1 MSRKIEHPVVDFIAW
16 DDSYSRRNPY
26 NTGQTRGFEYCM
38 TSAPT
43 GKSDADSI
51 VIDMRR
57 QKLTMM
63 IDSLKSL
70 RGSIEDRPDLLY
82 WIEKAIAEAEAQL
95 EAPTPRMH

>member
-1 MSRKIEHPVVDFIAW
+1 
-16 DDSYSRRNPY
+16 
-26 NTGQTRGFEYCM
+26 M

-51 VIDMRR
+51 VINMRR
-57 QKLTMM
+57 QKLTLM

-70 RGSIEDRPDLLY
+70 RGSIEDRPDLRY

-95 EAPTPRMH
+95 DPAAPRRH

>member
-1 MSRKIEHPVVDFIAW
+1 
-16 DDSYSRRNPY
+16 
-26 NTGQTRGFEYCM
+26 M

-57 QKLTMM
+57 QRLTM
-63 IDSLKSL
+63 ILDSLKSL
-70 RGSIEDRPDLLY
+70 RGSIEDRPDLLH

-95 EAPTPRMH
+95 EAPVPRRH

>member
-1 MSRKIEHPVVDFIAW
+1 
-16 DDSYSRRNPY
+16 
-26 NTGQTRGFEYCM
+26 M

-51 VIDMRR
+51 VIDIRR
-57 QKLTMM
+57 QKLTT
-63 IDSLKSL
+63 ILESLKSL

-95 EAPTPRMH
+95 EAPSPRRH

>member
-1 MSRKIEHPVVDFIAW
+1 MTTVTSAGTPIT
-16 DDSYSRRNPY
+16 S
-26 NTGQTRGFEYCM
+26 QTRGFESCM
-38 TSAPT
+38 TSAFS
-43 GKSDADSI
+43 GKSGDDSI

-70 RGSIEDRPDLLY
+70 RGSIEDRPDLRY

-95 EAPTPRMH
+95 EPPTPCRH

>member
-1 MSRKIEHPVVDFIAW
+1 
-16 DDSYSRRNPY
+16 
-26 NTGQTRGFEYCM
+26 M

-57 QKLTMM
+57 QRLAM
-63 IDSLKSL
+63 ILDSLKSL

-82 WIEKAIAEAEAQL
+82 WIERAIAEAEAQL
-95 EAPTPRMH
+95 EAPVPRRH

>member
-1 MSRKIEHPVVDFIAW
+1 
-16 DDSYSRRNPY
+16 
-26 NTGQTRGFEYCM
+26 M

-57 QKLTMM
+57 QRLTM
-63 IDSLKSL
+63 ILDSLKSL

-82 WIEKAIAEAEAQL
+82 WIEKAIAEAEARL
-95 EAPTPRMH
+95 EAPVPRRH